1 MMVRR
6 AALIWAGSIAALA
19 VLTVGYSSR
28 MSRLDSIT
36 DPSQFDAG
44 WSFRWDSFWW
54 GAGALTL
61 VQVVVMVY
69 PVFWIAN
76 QRRARKLFA
85 DDHSAVIVGV
95 RNYHRSLAPGGPLA
109 KVRRLGHFTNV
120 LVAREGVSSGI
131 VVMGGILRLR
141 SRWETSWAAVEG
153 IDRFAL
159 TPKAHHVAG
168 VGVSIR
174 LRGFAVPLEFA
185 VVSSRFPWADVAVE
199 SEVAEVIER
208 LRALAGQSAGKAE

>member
-6 AALIWAGSIAALA
+6 AALIWAGSIVALA
-19 VLTVGYSSR
+19 VLTVGFSSR
-28 MSRLDSIT
+28 TSRLDSIT
-36 DPSQFDAG
+36 DPSQVDAG
-44 WSFRWDSFWW
+44 WSFRWDAFWW

-69 PVFWIAN
+69 PIFWIVN

-85 DDHSAVIVGV
+85 DDDSAVIVGV

-109 KVRRLGHFTNV
+109 KARRLGHFSNV

-131 VVMGGILRLR
+131 VVMGGIFRLR

-159 TPKAHHVAG
+159 TPKTHHVAG

-174 LRGFAVPLEFA
+174 LRGFAAPLEFA
-185 VVSSRFPWADVAVE
+185 LVSPRFPWADVAVE
-199 SEVAEVIER
+199 SEVIEAIER
-208 LRALAGQSAGKAE
+208 LRALRSVSAGKSG